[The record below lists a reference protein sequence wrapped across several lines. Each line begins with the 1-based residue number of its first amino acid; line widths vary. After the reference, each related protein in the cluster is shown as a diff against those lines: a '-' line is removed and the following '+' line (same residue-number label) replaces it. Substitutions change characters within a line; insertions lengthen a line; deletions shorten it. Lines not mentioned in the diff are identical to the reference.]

1 MDSNVLFAF
10 GLTIFAGLATGIGS
24 AIAFFAKK
32 NKYKILVSGPWFLS
46 WGGNDLC
53 LFGGDICQSQCSS
66 PSRAWYKTWLLGNDT
81 FIFFGGIAVIAI
93 IDKFVPS
100 FENPPHE
107 TPSSEDLDNIQHN
120 HVDKKKK
127 LTC

>member
-1 MDSNVLFAF
+1 MMVLIKNHYHLAHQAYKVKKVHIRKGGGNSMDSNVLFAF

-24 AIAFFAKK
+24 AIAFLPK

-81 FIFFGGIAVIAI
+81 FIFLEVL
-93 IDKFVPS
+93 P
-100 FENPPHE
+100 
-107 TPSSEDLDNIQHN
+107 L
-120 HVDKKKK
+120 
-127 LTC
+127 